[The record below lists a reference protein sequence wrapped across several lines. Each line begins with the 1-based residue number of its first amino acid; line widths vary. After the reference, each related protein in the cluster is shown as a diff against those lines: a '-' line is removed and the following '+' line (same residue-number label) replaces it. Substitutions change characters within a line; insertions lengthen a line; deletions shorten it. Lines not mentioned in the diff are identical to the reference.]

1 MNAESALLGTPTIS
15 AYPGVTTIVE
25 DFLIKKGL
33 IFRLHDLDKI
43 IPQSDVLLNDDIL
56 KKKITSDAS
65 HILNEM
71 EDPIEKIVSV
81 SDTYLKN
88 K

>member
-1 MNAESALLGTPTIS
+1 MNTNYKT
-15 AYPGVTTIVE
+15 
-25 DFLIKKGL
+25 GL
-33 IFRLHDLDKI
+33 TF
-43 IPQSDVLLNDDIL
+43 DDIL